1 MGECTHPITKSI
13 LLGKAMMFLHQEQVQ
28 PLKGTTVVEL
38 GCGAGLLSIYLAA
51 LGATVY
57 ATDLPIVR

>member
-1 MGECTHPITKSI
+1 
-13 LLGKAMMFLHQEQVQ
+13 MMFLHQEQVQ